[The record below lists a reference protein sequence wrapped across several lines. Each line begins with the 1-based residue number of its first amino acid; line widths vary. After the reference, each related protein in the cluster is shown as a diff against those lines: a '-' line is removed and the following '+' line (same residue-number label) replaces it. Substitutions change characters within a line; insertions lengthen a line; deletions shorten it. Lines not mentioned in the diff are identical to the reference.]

1 MDEDRED
8 TGDIKQVT
16 GFQLLVTGNR
26 KLETNNNNE

>member
-1 MDEDRED
+1 MDEDRKD
-8 TGDIKQVT
+8 PGVINKIT